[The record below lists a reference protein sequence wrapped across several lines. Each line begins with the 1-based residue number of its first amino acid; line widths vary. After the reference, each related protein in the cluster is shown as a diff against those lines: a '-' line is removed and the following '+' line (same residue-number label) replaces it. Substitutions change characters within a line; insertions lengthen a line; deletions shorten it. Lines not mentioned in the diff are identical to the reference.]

1 MQASKRA
8 GFCSRL
14 IALLCLGT
22 FSSGAIA
29 LDAGDFADLVGFTVV
44 ASSRL
49 KGDYYG
55 AAPGNPIVLENGM
68 RFSFSVPFSTYSY
81 RPAAVVFARLDAARA
96 GEAPSPGAYKVLVQD
111 KFYSARRIE

>member
-1 MQASKRA
+1 MHSRRRA
-8 GFCSRL
+8 GLGSRL
-14 IALLCLGT
+14 IALACLGLIT
-22 FSSGAIA
+22 PGAGA
-29 LDAGDFADLVGFTVV
+29 FDASDFGDLVGFTVV

-81 RPAAVVFARLDAARA
+81 RAQAVVFARLVPS
-96 GEAPSPGAYKVLVQD
+96 GNGGPPEAGAYKVLVQD
-111 KFYSARRIE
+111 RLYSARRIE